1 MTVKELIGIFD
12 DWNIPVV
19 IRNNNLKKLAS
30 YQNIAIFVL
39 NKYNVVDCDK
49 SNADVVSFGL
59 YDGELVIRIN

>member
-30 YQNIAIFVL
+30 YQNIAIFVR
-39 NKYNVVDCDK
+39 NKYNVVGCDQ
-49 SNADVVSFGL
+49 SNAEVASFGL
-59 YDGELVIRIN
+59 ENGELAIRIN

>member
-30 YQNIAIFVL
+30 YQNIAIFVR
-39 NKYNVVDCDK
+39 NKYNVVGCDK
-49 SNADVVSFGL
+49 SNAEVASFGL
-59 YDGELVIRIN
+59 ENGELAIRIN